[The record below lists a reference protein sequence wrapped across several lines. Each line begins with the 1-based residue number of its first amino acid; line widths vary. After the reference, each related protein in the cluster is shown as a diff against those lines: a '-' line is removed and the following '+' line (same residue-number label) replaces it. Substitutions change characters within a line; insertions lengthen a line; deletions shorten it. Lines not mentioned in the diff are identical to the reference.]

1 MPCKITKKKENFGFF
16 SIIYYIFAHK
26 NSIFY
31 DFMDSLKEKTA
42 KGLFWGVV
50 NNGTTQLLN
59 ILIGIVLARLLSP
72 DDYGLVGM
80 LTIFTMIAGNLQSCG
95 FTQALVNIKAPTA
108 RDYNSVFWFNI
119 LMSITMYVILFLCA
133 PLIAM
138 YYRQPSL
145 VPLSRVAFLAFL
157 ISSFGIAHNAYMFKN
172 MMNKEQAIVGFFALV
187 VSGIT
192 GIALAYC
199 GFSYWSLVWQQI
211 MFITIANI
219 GRYYYV
225 PWRPT
230 MKIDF
235 GPVRSMFAFSSKMLV
250 TSIINSVNVHVL
262 TVIFGRL
269 FSAYT
274 VGNFS
279 QANKWNVTAHTFVS
293 GAITQVAQPVL
304 ASISEDERERRVF
317 HKMMRFT
324 AFLSFPCLFGLAF
337 VSQEFIIVLL
347 GDRWAE
353 CVPLMQVLCVGG
365 AFMPLYA
372 LYQNLAISSGRSD
385 IYMWCSIVQIV
396 LQIAVILLFHSYG
409 IMGMVKAYTLFNI
422 LWLIAWHIF
431 TSRLIRLRAIDVICD
446 VAPFAVIAAVTM
458 LAAWFCSLHIENMTL
473 RLVVKIIV
481 AVVVYAGIMKLL
493 RVRIFDECINFI
505 LRKK

>member
-1 MPCKITKKKENFGFF
+1 
-16 SIIYYIFAHK
+16 
-26 NSIFY
+26 
-31 DFMDSLKEKTA
+31 MDTLKEKTA

-50 NNGTTQLLN
+50 NNGTTQVLN

-72 DDYGLVGM
+72 DDYGLVSM

-95 FTQALVNIKAPTA
+95 FTQALVNIKSPTD

-138 YYRQPSL
+138 YYRRSSL
-145 VPLSRVAFLAFL
+145 IPLSRVVFLAFL
-157 ISSFGIAHNAYMFKN
+157 ISSFGIAQNAYMFKN

-187 VSGIT
+187 SSGIT
-192 GIALAYC
+192 GIALAYS
-199 GFSYWSLVWQQI
+199 GFSYWSLAWQQI
-211 MFITIANI
+211 MFITVLNI
-219 GRYYYV
+219 GRFYYV

-235 GPVRSMFAFSSKMLV
+235 GPVRRMFAFSSKMLV
-250 TSIINSVNVHVL
+250 TSIINTVNVHVL

-269 FSAYT
+269 FSPYA

-279 QANKWNVTAHTFVS
+279 QANKWNFTAHTFVS
-293 GAITQVAQPVL
+293 GTIGQIAQPVL
-304 ASISEDERERRVF
+304 VSISEEDRERHVF
-317 HKMMRFT
+317 RKMMRFT
-324 AFLSFPCLFGLAF
+324 AFLSFPCLFGMSF
-337 VSQEFIIVLL
+337 VSHEFILVLI
-347 GDRWAE
+347 GDRWAQ
-353 CVPLMQVLCVGG
+353 CVPLMQVLCIGG

-396 LQIAVILLFHSYG
+396 LQISVILLFHSYG

-422 LWLIAWHIF
+422 IWLIAWHIF
-431 TSRLIRLRAIDVICD
+431 TSRLIRLRSIDVMLD
-446 VAPFAVIAAVTM
+446 VAPFAIIAAVTM
-458 LAAWFCSLHIENMTL
+458 VVAYFCSLPVENMAS
-473 RLVVKIIV
+473 RLIVKILV
-481 AVVVYAGIMKLL
+481 AVVVYVGVMKLL
-493 RVRIFDECINFI
+493 GVRILEECIGFI
-505 LRKK
+505 RKKR

>member
-1 MPCKITKKKENFGFF
+1 
-16 SIIYYIFAHK
+16 
-26 NSIFY
+26 
-31 DFMDSLKEKTA
+31 MDTLKEKTA
-42 KGLFWGVV
+42 KGLFWGAV
-50 NNGTTQLLN
+50 NNGTMQILN
-59 ILIGIVLARLLSP
+59 ILIGIVLGRLLSP
-72 DDYGLVGM
+72 GEYGLVGM

-119 LMSITMYVILFLCA
+119 MMSVTLYVILFLCA

-138 YYRQPSL
+138 YYRRPEL
-145 VPLSRVAFLAFL
+145 VPLSRLVFLAFL

-172 MMNKEQAIVGFFALV
+172 MMNREQAIVGFFSLV
-187 VSGIT
+187 ISGAT
-192 GIALAYC
+192 GIALAYS
-199 GFSYWSLVWQQI
+199 GFSYWSLAWQQI
-211 MFITIANI
+211 IFITCVNI

-225 PWRPT
+225 PWRPE

-250 TSIINSVNVHVL
+250 TSIINTVNVHIL

-269 FSAYT
+269 FSASA

-293 GAITQVAQPVL
+293 GTVTQVAQPVL

-324 AFLSFPCLFGLAF
+324 AFLSFPCMLGLSLIAND
-337 VSQEFIIVLL
+337 FILVLL
-347 GDRWAE
+347 GERWAQ
-353 CVPLMQVLCVGG
+353 CVPLMQVLCIGG

-385 IYMWCSIVQIV
+385 IYMWCSIAQIV
-396 LQIAVILLFHSYG
+396 LQIAVILCFHGQG
-409 IMGMVKAYTLFNI
+409 IMGMVRAYTLFNI
-422 LWLIAWHIF
+422 VWLAAWHIF
-431 TSRLIRLRAIDVICD
+431 TSRLIRLRAVDVVLDI
-446 VAPFAVIAAVTM
+446 VPFAAIALLTMAV
-458 LAAWFCSLHIENMTL
+458 AYFCSMHINDMIL
-473 RLVVKIIV
+473 RLVARIVV
-481 AVVVYAGIMKLL
+481 AVIVYVGVMKLL
-493 RVRIFDECINFI
+493 RVKILDECINFI
-505 LRKK
+505 IRKK